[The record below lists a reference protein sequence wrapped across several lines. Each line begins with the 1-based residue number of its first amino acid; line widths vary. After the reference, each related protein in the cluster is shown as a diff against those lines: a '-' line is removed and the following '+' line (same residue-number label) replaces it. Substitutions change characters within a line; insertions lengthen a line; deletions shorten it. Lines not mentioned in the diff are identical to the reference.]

1 MTYDEWQAANLP
13 KIQGTWNLHEAFAS
27 QSLDFF
33 VLFSSFSG
41 LLGHWGQANYA
52 SANTFLDAF
61 AQYRHGKGLPASVL
75 DISIIEDVGWV
86 SQEPAHLEQLKAT
99 AAYCLKEQHL
109 LDSLELAIAKSTPPD
124 VVPES
129 PMDGYMNDG
138 QIGLGMRMTMP
149 IAADANRCIWKRDI
163 RMGLYR
169 NLENASVDDVG
180 ASNEGLR
187 EFLTAVS
194 GSPETLREPSS
205 VSFLAHEIGATLFS
219 FLMRPV
225 EELDV
230 GQPLSAVG
238 IDSLVAIELRN
249 WSRQRLG
256 VELSVLEIL
265 GAASIEK
272 LGQAAVEGLLVRLG
286 GAPATNGDAH

>member
-1 MTYDEWQAANLP
+1 MTYDEWQAVNLP
-13 KIQGTWNLHEAFAS
+13 KILGTWNLHDAFAS
-27 QSLDFF
+27 HPLDFF

-41 LLGHWGQANYA
+41 LLGHWGQGNYA
-52 SANTFLDAF
+52 SANSFLDSF

-99 AAYCLKEQHL
+99 AAYCLKEQDL
-109 LDSLELAIAKSTPPD
+109 LDALELAITKSTPPD
-124 VVPES
+124 VVTRS
-129 PMDGYMNDG
+129 VTDGYMNG
-138 QIGLGMRMTMP
+138 SQIGLGMRMTMP

-163 RMGLYR
+163 RMGQYR
-169 NLENASVDDVG
+169 NLENASVGDVG
-180 ASNEGLR
+180 TSNEGLR
-187 EFLTAVS
+187 EFLAAAS

-205 VSFLAHEIGATLFS
+205 VSFLAREIGATLFS
-219 FLMRPV
+219 FLMRPAD
-225 EELDV
+225 ELDV

-272 LGQAAVEGLLVRLG
+272 LGEAAAEGLFIRLG
-286 GAPATNGDAH
+286 GAAAANGDAH